1 MNHTTRTK
9 EVDQLIELSN
19 EFQDKLDNIDEQYEQ
34 DKPDEIS
41 FLEIF
46 IYRLILR

>member
-19 EFQDKLDNIDEQYEQ
+19 EFQNKLDNIDKLDEQYEQ
-34 DKPDEIS
+34 DKPDEI
-41 FLEIF
+41 FLGNF
-46 IYRLILR
+46 YL

>member
-19 EFQDKLDNIDEQYEQ
+19 EFQDKLDNIDELDEQYEQ
-34 DKPDEIS
+34 DKPDEI
-41 FLEIF
+41 FLGNF
-46 IYRLILR
+46 YL